1 MQHKVLTAPSYYHRL
16 SQLLMRAR
24 KFVNNQN
31 IRYFFA
37 GSSKRLDDQPQLPT
51 LRSFGYGFV
60 ALLMVC
66 VGMVRMRMAI
76 SNGGMAGMWIDPI
89 VLVGGGLIMWL
100 WQFGRWDAAR
110 VPLIGHNTVF
120 IPRWW
125 LGGSLAIGAIAVAI
139 WAWRRLVVEFPT
151 DADWLWYVASVALLI
166 IAAAV
171 MEKWE
176 FVRPSKRNLG
186 RVAWALPA
194 IVLLGAVARLLV
206 LNSLPFGTWYDEA
219 ANGLESLRV
228 AREPAYRP
236 IYTDGVNATG
246 HYLWLIVGAF
256 KLFGENTFA
265 VRSISATMGIATIV
279 AAYFVG
285 RELRGVTLG
294 LVWALLVAVARWSIT
309 FSRLGMYNSATP
321 LFELL
326 ALFWLLRGLRRG
338 SVLDFTLSGVA
349 IGLGLCFY
357 SAFQLFLVVLGIF
370 LLMVGWQERARWRTL
385 AIGVGICVLATTLVV
400 APLAKFVLT
409 RPDSYFAR
417 VQTTSLLA
425 DKAPEERL
433 PALWENTRKHLLMFN
448 VRGDPNGRHNLPGEP
463 MLDWVSGGM
472 LVVGLA
478 MALRRGLAPRYLM
491 IPIWIFVGLLGG
503 ILSLDFE
510 APQSLRAIGALPAVL
525 LCAAL
530 PPTVLI
536 DEWRRGAGRYYPQ
549 AGFLIV
555 ALVFLLPA
563 SVANFKTYFVDQ
575 ARDFAAWNAHSTP
588 ETIAA
593 KFLRDVDPTVEKYVI
608 SLFDGHP
615 TVRFLASNVPYR
627 RIETNATLPLLHEM
641 PNGMMLILDTER
653 RELYEEARRLYP
665 NAAFEEIQPPYGGPT
680 VVYVNKLT
688 TQDLQ
693 SVQGLMGSYSS
704 EAADQAP
711 VVQKEMAFDFQWPD
725 DAPIALPFVADWQGV
740 LAVNTFGPYQFF
752 VQAPANATLW
762 IGESVVMEGDAG
774 AAEGLGGGL
783 MLARGNHTI
792 RLQAEGGEGR
802 VRLAWQPPD
811 GPPTTVPAWA
821 LYVPP
826 VRSNGLLGSYFANG
840 EWSGE
845 PAFAQI
851 DPRLTLYFHV
861 PTLPRPYTVEW
872 KGKIAIPTS
881 GHYDFALQSIDE
893 SYLWVEGQEIV
904 ASRVRNQMATGGLTL
919 DTGLHDIVVRYADR
933 TDHTFI
939 NLMWRPPGG
948 DAAFRAI
955 PSGLLFPPQENYDQ
969 IDVGDLARFTQS
981 DAQLPTTVVR
991 DEIDAAVVEVM
1002 ASGLAQPR
1010 GVAVLDSL
1018 VYVAEAGKSR
1028 VVAFDA
1034 SSGLEV
1040 ASPFDALD
1048 LMEPFDLAVLADGS
1062 ITVMDAGTGRL
1073 LRFEPEAGVIGTL
1086 TVAPSYVERS
1096 RGIGA
1101 GMSGDIWIANT
1112 PGQRVVAVDS
1122 AGAVL
1127 QEIVLP
1133 PVTGDDKELQPV
1145 DVAVMPDNTLFV
1157 TDVARHMLYRFS
1169 QAGYLI
1175 SSQPIPTANALDSAH
1190 LATDAAGSLYMTEPE
1205 SGRVVK
1211 LDGNGVVT
1219 RIWSVR
1225 SDDATDA
1232 KPVGIAVADDG
1243 AIWVADSQGGR
1254 LLRIMPV
1261 DEE

>member
-1 MQHKVLTAPSYYHRL
+1 
-16 SQLLMRAR
+16 MRAR
-24 KFVNNQN
+24 KFVNNQSF
-31 IRYFFA
+31 RYFFA
-37 GSSKRLDDQPQLPT
+37 GLGKRLEDQPQLPT
-51 LRSFGYGFV
+51 LRNFGYGLV
-60 ALLMVC
+60 AVLMVC
-66 VGMVRMRMAI
+66 VGMVRVRAAVAN
-76 SNGGMAGMWIDPI
+76 SGTGSEWIDPI
-89 VLVGGGLIMWL
+89 VLAGGGLLLWL
-100 WQFGRWDAAR
+100 WRFGRWDGAR
-110 VPLIGHNTVF
+110 VPLIGHGTVQM
-120 IPRWW
+120 PRWW
-125 LGGSLAIGAIAVAI
+125 LGGLLAMGAVSMAI
-139 WAWRRLVVEFPT
+139 WEWRRLVVEFPT
-151 DADWLWYVASVALLI
+151 DADWLRYVASVGVLI
-166 IAAAV
+166 VAAAV

-176 FVRPSKRNLG
+176 FTSLRQRDFG
-186 RVAWALPA
+186 RVAWVLLA
-194 IVLLGAVARLLV
+194 IVVLGAVARLLV

-265 VRSISATMGIATIV
+265 VRSISAVMGIATIV
-279 AAYFVG
+279 AAYFAG
-285 RELRGVTLG
+285 RELRDPTLG

-326 ALFWLLRGLRRG
+326 ALLWLMRGLRRG
-338 SVLDFTLSGVA
+338 SVLDFTLAGVA

-357 SAFQLFLVVLGIF
+357 SAFQLFLGVLGIF
-370 LLMVGWQERARWRTL
+370 VVTVGWQERSRWRTL
-385 AIGVGICVLATTLVV
+385 VIGLGICVLATMLVI
-400 APLAKFVLT
+400 APLAKFVLA

-425 DKAPEERL
+425 EKAPQERL

-463 MLDWVSGGM
+463 MLDWVTGGM

-478 MALRRGLAPRYLM
+478 MALRGGLAPRYL
-491 IPIWIFVGLLGG
+491 IVPIWIFVGLLGG

-530 PPTVLI
+530 PPTALV
-536 DEWRRGAGRYYPQ
+536 DEWRRGAGRYFPQ
-549 AGFLIV
+549 AGFWIV
-555 ALVFLLPA
+555 VVVFLLPA
-563 SVANFKTYFVDQ
+563 TVANSKTYFVDQ

-588 ETIAA
+588 ETLAA
-593 KFLRDVDPTVEKYVI
+593 QLLRDADPAVEKYVI

-627 RIETNATLPLLHEM
+627 RVETNATLPLLHEM

-665 NAAFEEIQPPYGGPT
+665 NAAFEEIKPPYGGPV
-680 VVYVNKLT
+680 VVYVNRLT
-688 TQDLQ
+688 MQDLQ
-693 SVQGLMGSYSS
+693 SVQGLMGTYTS
-704 EAADQAP
+704 EDAGLP
-711 VVQKEMAFDFQWPD
+711 PLMQKEMTFDFQWPD
-725 DAPIALPFVADWQGV
+725 DAPVALPFVADWQGV

-752 VQAPANATLW
+752 LQAPGNVTLW
-762 IGESVVMEGDAG
+762 IGESVVIEGDAE

-792 RLQAEGGEGR
+792 RLRVEGGEGR

-811 GPPTTVPAWA
+811 GPPATVPAWA

-826 VRSNGLLGSYFANG
+826 VRSNGLLGNYFANG
-840 EWSGE
+840 EWGGE

-851 DPRLTLYFHV
+851 DPRMSLYFHV

-872 KGKIAIPTS
+872 QGKIAIPTS
-881 GHYDFALQSIDE
+881 GRYDFGLQSIDE
-893 SYLWVEGQEIV
+893 STLWIDGQEIV
-904 ASRVRNQMATGGLTL
+904 ASRVRNQMATAGLAL
-919 DTGLHDIVVRYADR
+919 DVGLHDIVVRYADR

-948 DAAFRAI
+948 DAAFRTI

-969 IDVGDLARFTQS
+969 VDVGDLARFAQS
-981 DAQLPTTVVR
+981 DAQLPTAVVR
-991 DEIDAAVVEVM
+991 DQVDAARVEVM

-1010 GVAVLDSL
+1010 GVAVVNGL

-1034 SSGLEV
+1034 LSGVEV
-1040 ASPFDALD
+1040 ASPFDALA
-1048 LMEPFDLAVLADGS
+1048 LLEPFDLAVQTDGAM
-1062 ITVMDAGTGRL
+1062 TVMDAGTGRL
-1073 LRFEPEAGVIGTL
+1073 LRFEPDAGVISTL
-1086 TVAPSYVERS
+1086 AVAPGYVERS

-1101 GMSGDIWIANT
+1101 GMKGDTWIANT
-1112 PGQRVVAVDS
+1112 PGQRVVVVDG

-1145 DVAVMPDNTLFV
+1145 DVAVMPDNTVFV

-1175 SSQPIPTANALDSAH
+1175 SSQPIPAANALDSAH
-1190 LATDAAGSLYMTEPE
+1190 LATDTAGSLYMTEPE

-1211 LDGNGVVT
+1211 LDGNGVVE
-1219 RIWSVR
+1219 RIWNVR
-1225 SDDATDA
+1225 TDEASDA
-1232 KPVGIAVADDG
+1232 KPVGIAVAVDG
-1243 AIWVADSQGGR
+1243 TIWVADSQGGR
-1254 LLRIMPV
+1254 LLRLTPM